1 MALDML
7 TASHSG
13 ACALVGAEC
22 CVCVPDVHHYVSQAL
37 QALASETCAVERLP
51 GDPLQERWVSVITEW
66 LWVLAVLGGSAC
78 ILVACCRSL
87 YCCCRLWAQGSALL
101 AKRPSQNISSCRLCG
116 KEPRRGRL

>member
-1 MALDML
+1 M
-7 TASHSG
+7 
-13 ACALVGAEC
+13 CALVGAEC

-101 AKRPSQNISSCRLCG
+101 AKGPLWKISSRRLCG
-116 KEPRRGRL
+116 EELRKGGL